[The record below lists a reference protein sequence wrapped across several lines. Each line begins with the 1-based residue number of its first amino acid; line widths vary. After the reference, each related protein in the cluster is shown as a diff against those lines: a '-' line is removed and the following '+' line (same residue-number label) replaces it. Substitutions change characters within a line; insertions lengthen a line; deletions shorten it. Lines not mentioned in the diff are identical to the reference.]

1 MHRSIRDGP
10 VIARPLGLIPYRK
23 LPFEVC
29 CGSDYYFFFPCF
41 VTARGQFVVLALRC
55 AQPTLKSVLLVINIL
70 GDCNRHFESC
80 CVEAIYQ
87 ICPEHIWLRFVQ
99 KKKPSQE
106 KKKGSDNG

>member
-1 MHRSIRDGP
+1 M
-10 VIARPLGLIPYRK
+10 
-23 LPFEVC
+23 
-29 CGSDYYFFFPCF
+29 
-41 VTARGQFVVLALRC
+41 LALRC

-70 GDCNRHFESC
+70 GDCNRHFESF

-106 KKKGSDNG
+106 KKKGQTMDKNRPCRDGKVDSMSGRVV